1 MIDISVIIPI
11 FNTAPY
17 LERCINSLFHQTTTD
32 NIEYIFINDASTDNS
47 SEIIHKLISNYP
59 DLSSQIKV
67 IEHNTNKG
75 ILFTRN
81 EGVSIAKGE
90 YIIQIDS
97 DDWIES
103 NMFELMRQKAN
114 ETNADIIGCDLFEEY
129 PTASKYVSIPF
140 DLPHDQLI
148 KELITAEKVKSYLP
162 IRMIRREHYLHHGM
176 ATPEGISLYEDRCI
190 CLPLHYYSKKTA
202 HLPFALYHYRQTTT
216 SLTKKITLDS
226 FQSAWRSIQFMI
238 DFLHR
243 VSKYNLY
250 RPQIESAK
258 SNVAIWLIFRTDIY
272 HPEIWNQIRSSLD
285 ISSLP
290 IYKKVSITLVDKGY
304 HRLNRIYVRSLR
316 LIYNLFR
323 II

>member
-1 MIDISVIIPI
+1 MISISVIIPI

-17 LERCINSLFHQTTTD
+17 LERCLNSLFNQTTTED
-32 NIEYIFINDASTDNS
+32 VEYIFINDASVDDS
-47 SEIIHKLISNYP
+47 SEILHRLISRYSN
-59 DLSSQIKV
+59 LSSQIKI
-67 IEHNTNKG
+67 IEHPINKG

-81 EGVSIAKGE
+81 EGVSIASGE

-97 DDWIES
+97 DDWIEA
-103 NMFELMRQKAN
+103 NMFELMRQKAG
-114 ETNADIIGCDLFEEY
+114 ETHADIIGCDLFEEY
-129 PTASKYVSIPF
+129 PNDHRYIPMSF
-140 DLPHDQLI
+140 DLPHNQLI
-148 KELITAEKVKSYLP
+148 KTLIIGEKLKSYLP

-190 CLPLHYYSKKTA
+190 CLPLHFYSKKTA

-243 VSKYNLY
+243 VNKYNLY

-272 HPEIWNQIRSSLD
+272 HPEIWDQIRSSLD

-290 IYKKVSITLVDKGY
+290 IYKKISITLVDKGY
-304 HRLNRIYVRSLR
+304 HRLNRLYVRTLR

-323 II
+323 IR